1 VRLIDPPEPEVL
13 IDRLSRVSSQ
23 GLKFVAASRLGD
35 ADANV
40 GALITSARYVVA
52 FARSSLAPL
61 GGADGLEALVRTF
74 LARTEQR
81 IRRDV
86 GGVGK
91 IVDVRRFTLGARLG
105 GAIEREL
112 LHRAGLLGDLVPL
125 ELTISVGAGGSAKIA
140 EVVEAI
146 VGEPGF
152 PHRAV
157 RTALLAGA
165 SSPLDLAATRA
176 APEAQTRAS

>member
-1 VRLIDPPEPEVL
+1 L

-23 GLKFVAASRLGD
+23 GLKFVAATRLAD

-40 GALITSARYVVA
+40 GSLITAARYVVA

-61 GGADGLEALVRTF
+61 GGAEGLDALVQAF
-74 LARTEQR
+74 LARSEHR

-105 GAIEREL
+105 GSLEQEL
-112 LHRAGLLGDLVPL
+112 LQRAGLIGELLPL
-125 ELTISVGAGGSAKIA
+125 ELTISVGASGSAKVA

-146 VGEPGF
+146 LGEPGF

-165 SSPLDLAATRA
+165 SSPLDLPATRE
-176 APEAQTRAS
+176 APQAQSQAG